1 MHLLIFLCS
10 VKQRDNDEGKRTQV
24 DDVAIQEGPVG
35 EGESDVTWNNC
46 GGVKKMDIIKDI
58 SNYNKLN

>member
-1 MHLLIFLCS
+1 
-10 VKQRDNDEGKRTQV
+10 
-24 DDVAIQEGPVG
+24 VAIQEGPVG

-58 SNYNKLN
+58 SSYNKLN